1 MSLVSTLPHQS
12 DQDFRMRETEKLE
25 LSRHYLTIHPDDHV
39 QGSVDAPYTLVEY
52 GDYQC
57 PGCGR
62 LFAVIR
68 DLQAELGNMLRIA
81 YRHYPFSGIH
91 PQAQLAAEAAE
102 AAGAQDRFW
111 EMHNLLF
118 ENQDAL
124 APKHLHRYAEQIGL
138 DIKRFR
144 DELKGR
150 RYRNLVN
157 EHFRRGVQ
165 DGVYGTPGLFIN
177 GIRYNGALDFHALRA
192 RIVNSGNGT

>member
-1 MSLVSTLPHQS
+1 MP
-12 DQDFRMRETEKLE
+12 ETEKLD
-25 LSRHYLTIHPDDHV
+25 LSRRYLTVHPDDHLR
-39 QGSVDAPYTLVEY
+39 GPEDAPYTLIEY

-62 LFAVIR
+62 LFVVIR

-91 PQAQLAAEAAE
+91 PRAQMAAEAAE
-102 AAGAQDRFW
+102 AAEAQARFW
-111 EMHNLLF
+111 EMHDLLF
-118 ENQDAL
+118 ENQNAL
-124 APKHLHRYAEQIGL
+124 APKDLHRHAEQIGL

-144 DELKGR
+144 DELKAR
-150 RYRNLVN
+150 RYHELVN
-157 EHFRRGVQ
+157 EHFRRGVE

-177 GIRYNGALDFHALRA
+177 GIRYAGDLDLDALRT

>member
-1 MSLVSTLPHQS
+1 M
-12 DQDFRMRETEKLE
+12 EKLD
-25 LSRHYLTIHPDDHV
+25 LSRRYLTVHPDDHL
-39 QGSVDAPYTLVEY
+39 QGAVDAAYTLIEY

-62 LFAVIR
+62 LFLVIR
-68 DLQAELGNMLRIA
+68 DLQAELGVMLRIA

-91 PQAQLAAEAAE
+91 PQAQMAAESAE
-102 AAGAQDRFW
+102 AAGAQSRFW
-111 EMHNLLF
+111 EMHDLLF

-124 APKHLHRYAEQIGL
+124 APKDLHRYAEQIRL

-144 DELKGR
+144 DELKAR
-150 RYRNLVN
+150 RYHDLVN

-177 GIRYNGALDFHALRA
+177 GIRYAGALDFDALRA
-192 RIVNSGNGT
+192 RIVNSGNKT

>member
-1 MSLVSTLPHQS
+1 MTLR
-12 DQDFRMRETEKLE
+12 FRMPAMEKLD
-25 LSRHYLTIHPDDHV
+25 LSLRYLTVHPDDHL
-39 QGSVDAPYTLVEY
+39 QGSAEAAYTLIEY

-62 LFAVIR
+62 LFLVIR
-68 DLQAELGNMLRIA
+68 DLQAELGVMLRIA

-102 AAGAQDRFW
+102 AAGSQDRFW
-111 EMHNLLF
+111 EMHGLLF
-118 ENQDAL
+118 ENQNAL
-124 APKHLHRYAEQIGL
+124 APKDLYRYAEQIVL

-144 DELKGR
+144 DDVKAR
-150 RYRNLVN
+150 RYRDLVT

-177 GIRYNGALDFHALRA
+177 GIRHNGTLDLDTLRA
-192 RIVNSGNGT
+192 RIVNAESGV

>member
-1 MSLVSTLPHQS
+1 MSLVWALPHQS
-12 DQDFRMRETEKLE
+12 HQDFRMPETEKLD
-25 LSRHYLTIHPDDHV
+25 LSRRYLTIHPEDHL
-39 QGSVDAPYTLVEY
+39 QGPPDAPYTLIEY

-102 AAGAQDRFW
+102 AAGAQTRFW
-111 EMHNLLF
+111 EMHDLLF
-118 ENQDAL
+118 HNQDAL
-124 APKHLHRYAEQIGL
+124 APKDLHRHAEQIGL

-144 DELKGR
+144 DELKAR
-150 RYRNLVN
+150 RYHNVVN

-177 GIRYNGALDFHALRA
+177 GIRCAGGLDFDALHA
-192 RIVNSGNGT
+192 RIVDSGNGT

>member
-1 MSLVSTLPHQS
+1 MP
-12 DQDFRMRETEKLE
+12 ETQKLE

-39 QGSVDAPYTLVEY
+39 QGSVDATYTLIEY

-62 LFAVIR
+62 LFLVIR

-102 AAGAQDRFW
+102 AAGAQNRFW
-111 EMHNLLF
+111 EMNHLLF

-124 APKHLHRYAEQIGL
+124 AAKDLHRYAEQIGL
-138 DIKRFR
+138 DIKRFH
-144 DELKGR
+144 DELKDR
-150 RYRNLVN
+150 RYRSLVN

-165 DGVYGTPGLFIN
+165 DGVYGTPGLFVN
-177 GIRYNGALDFHALRA
+177 GIRYNGALDFDALRTS
-192 RIVNSGNGT
+192 IVNSGNGT